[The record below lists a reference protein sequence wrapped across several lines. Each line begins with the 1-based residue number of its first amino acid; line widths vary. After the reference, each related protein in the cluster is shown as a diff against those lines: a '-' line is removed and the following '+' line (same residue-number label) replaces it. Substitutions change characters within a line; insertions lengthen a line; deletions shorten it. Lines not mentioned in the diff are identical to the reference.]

1 MKVLF
6 HDKVFA
12 VAVAAS
18 ATVHLAVFSGVPS
31 FRISRED
38 TRQETYI
45 EFIYYQIQAGQDGLD
60 KTAAIDER
68 SEPVKVEAEA
78 VEVRDVHHLL
88 QKEHETEEESV
99 PHLPDRKINVRV
111 RDETGTSPLF
121 KDAGMFEEGKL
132 LNEYART
139 LDRIIESYGCIS
151 YPSHQRR
158 RFIDGSV
165 LIYFRVRRNG
175 SLKFATARKGAYSNC
190 PEFRAAAL
198 DAVRRASAHFPP
210 FPEGLKREEILFSL
224 PVSFTLE
231 R

>member
-1 MKVLF
+1 MTVLF

-60 KTAAIDER
+60 KAAAIDER

-78 VEVRDVHHLL
+78 VEVRDVHHPV
-88 QKEHETEEESV
+88 QKEHEPEEVSASHIPE
-99 PHLPDRKINVRV
+99 RKINVRV
-111 RDETGTSPLF
+111 RDETGSSPLF
-121 KDAGMFEEGKL
+121 KDARMFEDGKM
-132 LNEYART
+132 LNEYARI
-139 LDRIIESYGCIS
+139 LDRIVERYGSIL
-151 YPSHQRR
+151 YPELPRGRSVE
-158 RFIDGSV
+158 GSV
-165 LIYFRVRRNG
+165 LVYFRVGKDG
-175 SLKFATARKGAYSNC
+175 SLRSVAAREEACS
-190 PEFRAAAL
+190 EFKAAAIG
-198 DAVRRASAHFPP
+198 AVRRASAHFPP
-210 FPEGLKREEILFSL
+210 FPEGLKREEVLFSL
-224 PVSFTLE
+224 PVSFTVG